1 MIVFNTAVNSCGKVN
16 FVNIQKIRNM
26 QIYFLFIIF
35 TQNNIFLTLTNYKG
49 EIFFW
54 NSIGTLKVKG
64 LKKLT
69 NSTIKNFIFNNL
81 INIKLTSSFH
91 VKFKGFNKSK
101 KIFIKTILNL
111 LAQRILSISDDSMN
125 ATNGCKLKKKRR
137 L

>member
-1 MIVFNTAVNSCGKVN
+1 
-16 FVNIQKIRNM
+16 M

-54 NSIGTLKVKG
+54 SSIGTLKIKG

-69 NSTIKNFIFNNL
+69 NSIIKNFIFTNL
-81 INIKLTSSFH
+81 INIKLTSNFH
-91 VKFKGFNKSK
+91 IKFKGFNKSK
-101 KIFIKTILNL
+101 KTFIKIILSL